1 MKIRL
6 LSALMAFLCSTPLG
20 GFASDAETAAVQ
32 SLLLRGVIVTY
43 DLDASLEFYRD
54 FMGQTVIESRELDPV
69 RSQSWLDVSDEAK
82 VLHIIFAGSGEYP
95 GGPVTGGR
103 MSLIAID
110 DPNRERPP
118 AANRKGRHGDV
129 IFPHRVSN
137 LDEIFRRMTEA
148 GVEVLYPPTTSSTG
162 RSRTTMV
169 FDPNG
174 KIVEMFELFNTQ

>member
-1 MKIRL
+1 MPRRL
-6 LSALMAFLCSTPLG
+6 SRFIVTLVASLTLIAIPALG
-20 GFASDAETAAVQ
+20 EDNAVQ
-32 SLLLRGVIVTY
+32 SLMLRGVIVTY

-54 FMGQTVIESRELDPV
+54 FMGQTVIESRELDAA

-82 VLHIIFAGSGEYP
+82 VVHIIFAGSGEYP

-110 DPNRERPP
+110 DPKRDQPPTVNRR
-118 AANRKGRHGDV
+118 GRHGDV

-137 LDEIFRRMTEA
+137 LDEIFRRMSEA

-174 KIVEMFELFNTQ
+174 KIIEMFELFNTQ

>member
-1 MKIRL
+1 MDKKLFGSL
-6 LSALMAFLCSTPLG
+6 LALLCCGLLT
-20 GFASDAETAAVQ
+20 AVANDAEDEAVQ
-32 SLLLRGVIVTY
+32 SLMLRGVIVTY
-43 DLDASLEFYRD
+43 DLEASLQFYRD

-82 VLHIIFAGSGEYP
+82 VVHVIFAGSGEYP

-110 DPNRERPP
+110 DPNREQPP
-118 AANRKGRHGDV
+118 AANHRGRHGDV